1 MIKAIL
7 ENRTLKNMA
16 DKHLMTPSTTTL
28 SGLLGNGLTYK
39 VPLFQRDY
47 SWKIDNWTDLWEDI
61 KILLNTGKDHYMGAV
76 VLQKVG
82 EKQFLIIDGQQRFT
96 TLSLLALA
104 TIKKIQ
110 DLIDAG
116 IESENNTER
125 INELRRG
132 FLGQKDPASLH
143 YSSKLF
149 LNENNDPFYQR
160 NLLQLISPQNQKTLI
175 DSNRLLWQGFD
186 FFYKRIGEHFHNAT
200 GAELATFLSK
210 SIGDKTMFIKI
221 EVEDEFSAY
230 TLFETLNYR
239 GVELT
244 VSDLLKN
251 YLFSLITPS
260 DLRIAKEIWKKI
272 ATSVGME
279 NFPIF
284 LRHFWISRKPLV
296 RQEQLFKTIRTEV
309 ASNQQVFDLLNNLDA
324 YSEMYLALQDPY
336 NINWQGNRERIK
348 RIREMKL
355 FGVKQQLP
363 LLMVAKEKFSDQ
375 EFDKTLKVISII
387 SFRYNVIGSRQ
398 ANRMEEVYNIV
409 SQKIFNTTITS
420 AQGVFNNLK
429 ELYISDAD
437 FRNDFSTLE
446 LYSYGQSKK
455 LARYILFELEN
466 NMMQG
471 GDRDYELDPATI
483 EHILPE
489 NAGSHWDIDF
499 PQIIQPSYIYR
510 LGNYTLL
517 EDHLNRD
524 CETLLFDKKKPFYV
538 RSQYEMAKAINYNE
552 WNPLTLDARQ
562 SDFAKKAT
570 SIWRISYAD

>member
-1 MIKAIL
+1 
-7 ENRTLKNMA
+7 MA
-16 DKHLMTPSTTTL
+16 DKNLMTPSTSSL
-28 SGLLGNGLTYK
+28 SGLLGNGVTYK
-39 VPLFQRDY
+39 VPIFQRDY
-47 SWKIDNWTDLWEDI
+47 SWKVDNWTDLWEDI

-76 VLQKVG
+76 VLQKIG
-82 EKQFLIIDGQQRFT
+82 EKQFLVIDGQQRFT

-104 TIKKIQ
+104 IIKKIQ
-110 DLIDAG
+110 DLIDSG
-116 IESENNTER
+116 IEPEDNTER
-125 INELRRG
+125 ISELRRG

-160 NLLQLISPQNQKTLI
+160 NLLQLISPQNELMLI
-175 DSNRLLWQGFD
+175 DSDRLLWQAFD
-186 FFYKRIGEHFHNAT
+186 FFYKKIGELYSNAT
-200 GAELATFLSK
+200 GSELATFLSK

-221 EVEDEFSAY
+221 EVEDELSAY

-239 GVELT
+239 GVDLT

-260 DLRIAKEIWKKI
+260 DLRIAKDIWKKI
-272 ATSVGME
+272 ATSVGIDK
-279 NFPIF
+279 FPVF

-296 RQEQLFKTIRTEV
+296 RQEQLFKTIRTEIK
-309 ASNQQVFDLLNNLDA
+309 SNQQVFDLLNDLDR
-324 YSEMYLALQDPY
+324 YSETYLALQDPF
-336 NINWQGNRERIK
+336 NVLWQGNRERIK

-375 EFDKTLKVISII
+375 EFDKTLKVISTI

-398 ANRMEEVYNIV
+398 ANRMEELYNSV
-409 SQKIFNTTITS
+409 SQKIFNLSLTT
-420 AQGVFNNLK
+420 AQGIFNEIR

-437 FRNDFSTLE
+437 FKNDFSTLK
-446 LYSYGQSKK
+446 LYSYGRTKK

-466 NMMQG
+466 NLMQG

-489 NAGSHWDIDF
+489 NAGANWDNDF
-499 PQIIQPSYIYR
+499 PQIIQPNYIYR

-517 EDHLNRD
+517 EDHINRD
-524 CETLLFDKKKPFYV
+524 CEILPFDQKKAFYSN
-538 RSQYEMAKAINYNE
+538 SQYQMSNEINYND
-552 WNPLTLDARQ
+552 WNPTILDRRQNDLAR
-562 SDFAKKAT
+562 KAT
-570 SIWRISYAD
+570 SIWRISYT

>member
-1 MIKAIL
+1 
-7 ENRTLKNMA
+7 MA
-16 DKHLMTPSTTTL
+16 DKNLMTPSTVSL
-28 SGLLGNGLTYK
+28 SSLFGNGVTYK
-39 VPLFQRDY
+39 VPIFQRDY

-76 VLQKVG
+76 VLQKTG
-82 EKQFLIIDGQQRFT
+82 EKQFLVIDGQQRFT
-96 TLSLLALA
+96 TLSVLALA
-104 TIKKIQ
+104 IIKKIQ
-110 DLIDAG
+110 DLIDRG
-116 IESENNTER
+116 IEAENNAER
-125 INELRRG
+125 ISELRRG

-160 NLLQLISPQNQKTLI
+160 NLLQLIPPQNERTLI
-175 DSNRLLWQGFD
+175 DSDRLLWQGFD
-186 FFYKRIGEHFHNAT
+186 FFYAKIGELFPNAT
-200 GAELATFLSK
+200 GAELATLLSK

-221 EVEDEFSAY
+221 EVEDELSAY

-239 GVELT
+239 GVDLT
-244 VSDLLKN
+244 VTDLLKN

-260 DLRIAKEIWKKI
+260 DLRIAKDIWKKV
-272 ATSVGME
+272 ATSVGIDK
-279 NFPIF
+279 FPVF

-296 RQEQLFKTIRTEV
+296 RQEQLFKTIRTEIK
-309 ASNQQVFDLLNNLDA
+309 SNQQVFILLNDLDA
-324 YSEMYLALQDPY
+324 YSEIYLALQDPY
-336 NINWQGNRERIK
+336 SIFWQGNRERIK

-375 EFDKTLKVISII
+375 EFDKTLKVISNI

-398 ANRMEEVYNIV
+398 ANRMEELYNTV
-409 SQKIFNTTITS
+409 SQKVFNSTVTT
-420 AQGVFNNLK
+420 AQGVFNEIK

-437 FRNDFSTLE
+437 FRNDFSTLQ
-446 LYSYGQSKK
+446 LYSYGRSKK

-489 NAGSHWDIDF
+489 NAGAYWDQDF
-499 PQIIQPSYIYR
+499 SPIIQPNYIYR

-524 CETLLFDKKKPFYV
+524 CETLPFDQKKPFYE
-538 RSQYEMAKAINYNE
+538 RSQYEMTKVINYNN
-552 WNPLTLDARQ
+552 WNPTILDNRQNDLAR
-562 SDFAKKAT
+562 KAT

>member
-1 MIKAIL
+1 
-7 ENRTLKNMA
+7 MA
-16 DKHLMTPSTTTL
+16 DKNLMTPSTTSL
-28 SGLLGNGLTYK
+28 SGLLGNGVRYT
-39 VPLFQRDY
+39 VPVFQRDY

-61 KILLNTGKDHYMGAV
+61 KILLKTGKDHYMGAV

-82 EKQFLIIDGQQRFT
+82 EKQFLVIDGQQRFT

-104 TIKKIQ
+104 TIKRMQ
-110 DLIDAG
+110 DLIDRG
-116 IESENNTER
+116 IEPENNSER
-125 INELRRG
+125 ISELRRG

-160 NLLQLISPQNQKTLI
+160 NLLQLISPQNERTLI
-175 DSNRLLWQGFD
+175 DSDRLLWQAFD
-186 FFYKRIGEHFHNAT
+186 FFYRKLEELMPNAT
-200 GAELATFLSK
+200 GSEFATFLSK

-221 EVEDEFSAY
+221 EVEDELSAY

-239 GVELT
+239 GVDLT
-244 VSDLLKN
+244 VTDLLKN
-251 YLFSLITPS
+251 YLFSLITHP
-260 DLRIAKEIWKKI
+260 DLRIAKDIWKKI
-272 ATSVGME
+272 ATCVGIDI
-279 NFPIF
+279 FPIF
-284 LRHFWISRKPLV
+284 LRHFWISRNTLV
-296 RQEQLFKTIRTEV
+296 RQEQLFKTIRNEIK
-309 ASNQQVFDLLNNLDA
+309 SNQQVFNLLNDLDS
-324 YSEMYLALQDPY
+324 YSEIYLALQDPFSVH
-336 NINWQGNRERIK
+336 WQGNRDRIK

-375 EFDKTLKVISII
+375 EFDKMLKVISTI

-398 ANRMEEVYNIV
+398 ANKMEELYNTA
-409 SQKIFNTTITS
+409 SQKVYHNTITT
-420 AQGVFNNLK
+420 AQGVFNDIR

-446 LYSYGQSKK
+446 LYSYGRNKK

-466 NMMQG
+466 NIMQG

-489 NAGSHWDIDF
+489 NAGAAWDQDF
-499 PQIIQPSYIYR
+499 PSIVQPNYIYR

-517 EDHLNRD
+517 EDHLNKA
-524 CETLLFDKKKPFYV
+524 CETFPFDQKKTFYT
-538 RSQYEMAKAINYNE
+538 RSQYEITKVINYND
-552 WNPLTLDARQ
+552 WNPNTLDVRQ
-562 SDFAKKAT
+562 NDLAKKAT
-570 SIWRISYAD
+570 SIWRIQYP

>member
-1 MIKAIL
+1 
-7 ENRTLKNMA
+7 MA
-16 DKHLMTPSTTTL
+16 DKNLMTPSTSSL
-28 SGLLGNGLTYK
+28 SSLLGNGVTFK
-39 VPLFQRDY
+39 VPVFQRDY
-47 SWKIDNWTDLWEDI
+47 SWKVDNWTDLWEDI

-82 EKQFLIIDGQQRFT
+82 EKQFLVIDGQQRFT

-104 TIKKIQ
+104 AINKIQ
-110 DLIDAG
+110 DLINAG
-116 IESENNTER
+116 LEAENNTER
-125 INELRRG
+125 ISELRRG

-160 NLLQLISPQNQKTLI
+160 NLLQLIAPQNERTLI
-175 DSNRLLWQGFD
+175 DSDRLLWQGFR
-186 FFYKRIGEHFHNAT
+186 FFYEKIGELLPNAT
-200 GAELATFLSK
+200 GVELATFLSK

-221 EVEDEFSAY
+221 EVEDELSAY

-239 GVELT
+239 GVDLT
-244 VSDLLKN
+244 VTDLLKN
-251 YLFSLITPS
+251 YLFSLITPA
-260 DLRIAKEIWKKI
+260 DLRIAKDIWKKI
-272 ATSVGME
+272 ATGIGIDR
-279 NFPIF
+279 FPIF
-284 LRHFWISRKPLV
+284 LRHFWISRKQLV
-296 RQEQLFKTIRTEV
+296 RQEQLFKTIRAEV
-309 ASNQQVFDLLNNLDA
+309 KSNQQVFDLLNDLDR
-324 YSEMYLALQDPY
+324 YSEIYLALQDPY
-336 NINWQGNRERIK
+336 HVYWQGDRERIK

-363 LLMVAKEKFSDQ
+363 LLMVANEKLSAQ
-375 EFDKTLKVISII
+375 EFDRVLKVISII

-398 ANRMEEVYNIV
+398 ANRMEELYNNV
-409 SQKIFNTTITS
+409 SQKIFNSTTTT
-420 AQGVFNNLK
+420 AQGVFNDIR

-437 FRNDFSTLE
+437 FRNDFATIQ
-446 LYSYGQSKK
+446 LYSYGRSKK

-466 NMMQG
+466 NFMQG

-489 NAGSHWDIDF
+489 NAGANWDQDF
-499 PQIIQPSYIYR
+499 PRIIQPNYVYR

-524 CETLLFDKKKPFYV
+524 CEILPFDQKKPFYL
-538 RSQYEMAKAINYNE
+538 RSQYEMTKAINYNN
-552 WNPLTLDARQ
+552 WNPTILDVRQNDLAR
-562 SDFAKKAT
+562 KAT